1 MQWDHRR
8 FYHDDKRTHIY
19 IYEQHSDTKV
29 ISTGGPLIQK
39 SMSES
44 YTHVISCTRVISSVQ
59 RLYIDIPK
67 ENWYWL
73 PKMDQKR
80 DELPE
85 TIDFSSCLFFCSVIS
100 FFFFV
105 RNFSLNE
112 ILINN
117 ISFYD
122 HSLEQTFY
130 ILLSNYN
137 DIFYCSTIFIKRY
150 VVYLRY

>member
-1 MQWDHRR
+1 
-8 FYHDDKRTHIY
+8 
-19 IYEQHSDTKV
+19 
-29 ISTGGPLIQK
+29 
-39 SMSES
+39 
-44 YTHVISCTRVISSVQ
+44 
-59 RLYIDIPK
+59 
-67 ENWYWL
+67 
-73 PKMDQKR
+73 MDQKR

-130 ILLSNYN
+130 IPLSNYN